1 MIITGEVLLTIILSH
16 GCAALVGG
24 TLVYASQG
32 MHFER
37 MYDLLKMATSSEW
50 ISYSSYEELEDK
62 KCSLEET
69 INALIAKNEAL
80 NEDKI
85 DLNRRCEALQTK
97 IHCLEAYQCKE
108 ANKRGDNVF
117 KTLKYIEGDDLSG
130 DN

>member
-1 MIITGEVLLTIILSH
+1 MKEQIILAILSH
-16 GCAALVGG
+16 LCAVLVGA
-24 TLVYASQG
+24 TIIYASQG
-32 MHFER
+32 VHFEH

-50 ISYSSYEELEDK
+50 ISYDSYERLEDN

-69 INALIAKNEAL
+69 IDALTAKNEAL
-80 NEDKI
+80 KEDKI

-117 KTLKYIEGDDLSG
+117 KTLKYNKGDDLSG

>member
-1 MIITGEVLLTIILSH
+1 MKEQIILAILSH
-16 GCAALVGG
+16 LVAALVGG
-24 TLVYASQG
+24 TFVYASQG
-32 MHFER
+32 VHFED

-50 ISYSSYEELEDK
+50 ISYDSYERLEDK

-69 INALIAKNEAL
+69 IDALTAKNEAL
-80 NEDKI
+80 KEDKT

-117 KTLKYIEGDDLSG
+117 KTLKYNKGDDLSG

>member
-1 MIITGEVLLTIILSH
+1 MIKEQIIICILSH
-16 GCAALVGG
+16 LCAILVGG
-24 TLVYASQG
+24 GFVYASQG
-32 MHFER
+32 MHFEH
-37 MYDLLKMATSSEW
+37 MYDLLKMATSSQW
-50 ISYSSYEELEDK
+50 ISYDSYEKLEDK

-69 INALIAKNEAL
+69 IDALIAKNEAL

-117 KTLKYIEGDDLSG
+117 KTLKYIKGDDLNG

>member
-1 MIITGEVLLTIILSH
+1 MKEQIVICILSH
-16 GCAALVGG
+16 LVAALVGG

-32 MHFER
+32 VHFEC
-37 MYDLLKMATSSEW
+37 MYDLLKKTTSSEW
-50 ISYSSYEELEDK
+50 ISYDSYERLEDI

-69 INALIAKNEAL
+69 IDALMAKNEAL
-80 NEDKI
+80 NEDKA

-117 KTLKYIEGDDLSG
+117 KTLKYNKGDDLSG

>member
-1 MIITGEVLLTIILSH
+1 MKEQIILAILSH
-16 GCAALVGG
+16 LFAVLVGA
-24 TLVYASQG
+24 TIIYVSQG
-32 MHFER
+32 VHFEH

-50 ISYSSYEELEDK
+50 ISYDSYERLEDN

-69 INALIAKNEAL
+69 IDALTAKNEAL
-80 NEDKI
+80 KEDKT

-117 KTLKYIEGDDLSG
+117 KTLKYNKGDDLSG

>member
-1 MIITGEVLLTIILSH
+1 MKEQIVICILSH
-16 GCAALVGG
+16 LVAALVGG
-24 TLVYASQG
+24 TFVYASQG
-32 MHFER
+32 VHFER

-50 ISYSSYEELEDK
+50 ISYDSYERLEDI

-69 INALIAKNEAL
+69 IDALTAKNEAL
-80 NEDKI
+80 KEDKT

-117 KTLKYIEGDDLSG
+117 KTLKYNKGDDLSG

>member
-1 MIITGEVLLTIILSH
+1 MTGEQILVCILSH
-16 GCAALVGG
+16 FCAVLVGG
-24 TLVYASQG
+24 GFVYAQQG
-32 MHFER
+32 MHFEH
-37 MYDLLKMATSSEW
+37 MYDLLKMATSSQW
-50 ISYSSYEELEDK
+50 ISYNDYEELEDK

-69 INALIAKNEAL
+69 IDALIAKNEAL

-108 ANKRGDNVF
+108 ANRRGENVF
-117 KTLKYIEGDDLSG
+117 KTIVYEKGDDSDG